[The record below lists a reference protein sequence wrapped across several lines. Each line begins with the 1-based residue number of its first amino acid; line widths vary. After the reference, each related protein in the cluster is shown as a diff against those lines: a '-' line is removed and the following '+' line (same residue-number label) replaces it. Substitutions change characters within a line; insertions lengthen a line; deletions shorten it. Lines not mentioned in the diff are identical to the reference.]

1 MPLDDWNRIEATFHG
16 AMERPPEE
24 RPAYLDAACGADAEL
39 RREVETL
46 LAESG
51 GMSNFMESPAGGL
64 SIALSLPSL
73 EGRRLNH
80 YRIGPLIGSGGMAEV
95 YRARDTK
102 LGRDVAIKVLHTKL
116 MSTHRFD

>member
-24 RPAYLDAACGADAEL
+24 RPAFLDAACGADAEL

-64 SIALSLPSL
+64 SI
-73 EGRRLNH
+73 GR
-80 YRIGPLIGSGGMAEV
+80 
-95 YRARDTK
+95 
-102 LGRDVAIKVLHTKL
+102 
-116 MSTHRFD
+116 